1 MKNSSGQWKSI
12 LIKNVASAL
21 IAVAFLSALWI
32 VLYFWV
38 GNELLV
44 PDFKDCLKEIGVVCS
59 ENGFWRAFASSM
71 LRILIAFMISF
82 AAALIVAVIAYMVP
96 WFGRI
101 VAPMVS
107 ELRSLPTLVVLLMI
121 LVWTNA
127 GVAPVI
133 VAFLSLFPMLEAGIY
148 AALCQTDKGL
158 LEMSRIYNVPVQKR
172 ILQLYLPSAAPYV
185 LREVG
190 AALAFSLKVVISAEV
205 LAATYNSLGGMMQ
218 EARLY
223 LEMPRLFALV
233 AVTFIV
239 GLILELTAGA
249 IAYVFERRVK

>member
-1 MKNSSGQWKSI
+1 MKENSGQWKNI

-32 VLYFWV
+32 VVYFWV

-44 PDFKDCLKEIGVVCS
+44 PNFKDCLKEVGKIFS
-59 ENGFWRAFASSM
+59 EKGFWSAFTSSM
-71 LRILIAFMISF
+71 LRIFAAFLISF
-82 AAALIVAVIAYMVP
+82 VFALIVAVIAYMVP

-101 VAPMVS
+101 ITPMVS
-107 ELRSLPTLVVLLMI
+107 ALRSLPTLVVLLMI

-127 GVAPVI
+127 GVAPII

-158 LEMSRIYNVPVQKR
+158 LEMSRIYNVPVQKQ

-223 LEMPRLFALV
+223 VEMPRLFALV

-239 GLILELTAGA
+239 GLILELAA
-249 IAYVFERRVK
+249 SALAYLVERRVK